1 MNLKS
6 KLGQMFF
13 IGIEGH
19 SLTSQEK
26 DFILEND
33 IGGIILFSRNVKD
46 PEQISK
52 LTNEIQNLSQHT
64 NSKLPF
70 VISID
75 MEGGRVHRLK
85 APFTIWPAMKHLGL
99 SDSPHLAFEVGKA
112 LASELAAVGI
122 NLDYTPCLDVLLNP
136 KNEIIGDRS
145 FGSDPDHVAK
155 IASGLIRGFK
165 KSGVMTCVKHFPGH
179 GYTSIDSHEDLPVDD
194 RTWEQL
200 YETEA
205 SAYKKVFKSKVEFL
219 MTGHLLFKNID
230 PEYPVTLSK
239 KFLQHYLRDELGY
252 KNLVMTDDL
261 DMKALSK
268 NANAADLTYMAY
280 EAGAD
285 LFLFCNEPKSHIMAV
300 ESMNDRLG
308 QLDPERIEG
317 SFQRILSMKEQLQAN
332 WNPPSQDIIGCDEH
346 QNLVKELLKFG
357 AV

>member
-13 IGIEGH
+13 IGLGGH
-19 SLTSQEK
+19 TLTSEEK
-26 DFILEND
+26 DFIIEND
-33 IGGIILFSRNVKD
+33 IGGLILFSRNVKD
-46 PEQISK
+46 PEQIFK
-52 LTNEIQNLSQHT
+52 LTSDIQSLAKHT
-64 NSKLPF
+64 ESKLPF

-85 APFTIWPAMKHLGL
+85 APFTIWPAMKHLGV
-99 SDSPHLAFEVGKA
+99 SNSPQLAFDVGKA

-136 KNEIIGDRS
+136 ENEIIGDRS

-155 IASGLIRGFK
+155 MASGLIRGFK
-165 KSGVMTCVKHFPGH
+165 KAGVMTCVKHFPGH

-194 RTWEQL
+194 RTWDKL
-200 YETEA
+200 FETEA

-219 MTGHLLFKNID
+219 MTGHLFFNNID

-239 KFLQHYLRDELGY
+239 TFLKKYLRQDLGY
-252 KNLVMTDDL
+252 KNLIMTDDL

-268 NANAADLTYMAY
+268 NNSAAELTYMAY

-285 LFLFCNEPKSHIMAV
+285 LFLFCNEPKSHIEAV
-300 ESMNDRLG
+300 EAMQDRMG
-308 QLDPERIEG
+308 QLDPDRIDE
-317 SFQRILSMKEQLQAN
+317 SFQRILDMKDQMMKT
-332 WNPPSQDIIGCDEH
+332 WNPPDQSIIGCDEH
-346 QNLVKELLKFG
+346 KALAASLLKFK
-357 AV
+357 